1 MVLRQRKNKI
11 QELVKDL
18 DVFVK
23 LDEHYVEQT
32 LSGALV
38 FALTFGLCVWLVWS
52 DLAYYFNPSYKFR
65 FSADQDFSARLDI
78 NIDLTVAM
86 PCDGIGADVLDSTN
100 QNTFSYGRLREDPS
114 WFELDTFQRKHF
126 ESVKMFNEYIREEY
140 HVLQD
145 LLWNSG
151 QKNILG
157 SLPERRIKP
166 EEAHDACRVHGT
178 LSLNKVEGNFHIT
191 AGKSIPIFRGHAH
204 LTGFMDVNEY
214 NFSHRIDQFS
224 FGSPHA
230 GIIQPLQ
237 GDEKIA
243 ESNFVNYQYFVQI
256 VPTEI
261 HTLVGKWQTY
271 QYSVKELTRSTDS
284 MPGIFFKYDIS
295 GLKVIVTQDREPFWQ
310 FVVKLCSGVGGI
322 VATSQIL
329 SSLLHFALC
338 KVSPSETKPAAAA
351 AASHSH
357 ETATSTAAAST
368 DATAVSPSSVR
379 TNSTANEQ

>member
-23 LDEHYVEQT
+23 LDQHYVEQT

-38 FALTFGLCVWLVWS
+38 FALTFGVCAWLVWT
-52 DLAYYFNPSYKFR
+52 DLTYYFNPSYKFK
-65 FSADQDFSARLDI
+65 FAADQDFTGSLEM
-78 NIDLTVAM
+78 NVDLTVAT
-86 PCDGIGADVLDSTN
+86 PCDGIGADVVDSTN
-100 QNTFSYGRLREDPS
+100 QNTFSYGRLREEPA
-114 WFELDTFQRKHF
+114 WFQLDTFQRKHF
-126 ESVKMFNEYIREEY
+126 DSIQIFNEYIREEY

-151 QKNILG
+151 HKTILG
-157 SLPERRIKP
+157 SLPERKIKP
-166 EEAHDACRVHGT
+166 DAPYDGCRVHGT
-178 LSLNKVEGNFHIT
+178 LTLNKVEGNFHIT

-204 LTGFMDVNEY
+204 LTGFMDANEY

-243 ESNFVNYQYFVQI
+243 DSDSVTYQYFVQI

-261 HTLVGKWQTY
+261 HTLIGKWQTY
-271 QYSVKELTRSTDS
+271 QYSVKELARSDTES
-284 MPGIFFKYDIS
+284 MPGIQFKYDFAA
-295 GLKVIVTQDREPFWQ
+295 LKVIVTQDREPLWQ
-310 FVVKLCSGVGGI
+310 FLVKLCSGLGGI
-322 VATSQIL
+322 LATAQIVSAIL
-329 SSLLHFALC
+329 NFAVC
-338 KVSPSETKPAAAA
+338 KVAPAASHAPSAMTSSAKDTPTTPAAVSVTPAAAT
-351 AASHSH
+351 AS
-357 ETATSTAAAST
+357 A
-368 DATAVSPSSVR
+368 PS
-379 TNSTANEQ
+379 NKQQL